1 MLSGDLSELADAVG
15 CRYGGKCSN
24 GLTESTKL
32 RLARNAHSRELS
44 VVAADDIEAGEV
56 LGQYL
61 GELEHVSVSRTN
73 RPRNEGYRFVKTQW
87 LERPS
92 HLLAFSLARRTSVG
106 SCTSSTI
113 RAYRWQ
119 CSTKWQMD
127 VERLLWLLL
136 PKMYAAKKRSPS
148 TTAMIPGLCIAAVST
163 VGATAPSMTSVARNQ
178 VDVAGVSRDL
188 KHRYAAV
195 QMAKLTGSTNYK
207 LQEVRRLLVLVCKY
221 PPLGKNEWERFASA
235 NNTNRG
241 RGVAEHDYESL
252 CRKFKMLY
260 STRNPTEM
268 DNGGD
273 RDDQKE
279 SEYQPDHCFGFNGD
293 EGFGHGSVDGDAATS
308 ANSTASASSSTTS
321 CAPAALKQTSLAS
334 LPSGAATAAI
344 RTGSPSVGRIRDQKE
359 ARRYPKLTN
368 ASNRLG
374 RFNLTELRET
384 IGRKRSNEDDDELLE
399 ASYVKAKRLRTAT
412 AATVLKKRLS
422 DLENISG
429 TMDSNIHEVIM
440 MRCEENERRAESHRT
455 EEEQRR
461 RDELAAR
468 EARYLAD
475 KAEAKERR
483 RQEKMEKCASRDKE
497 EARQRTQ

>member
-92 HLLAFSLARRTSVG
+92 HLFAFSLARRTSAG

-252 CRKFKMLY
+252 C
-260 STRNPTEM
+260 P
-268 DNGGD
+268 
-273 RDDQKE
+273 
-279 SEYQPDHCFGFNGD
+279 
-293 EGFGHGSVDGDAATS
+293 
-308 ANSTASASSSTTS
+308 
-321 CAPAALKQTSLAS
+321 PAALKQTSLAS

-440 MRCEENERRAESHRT
+440 MRREENERRAESHRT

>member
-1 MLSGDLSELADAVG
+1 M
-15 CRYGGKCSN
+15 
-24 GLTESTKL
+24 
-32 RLARNAHSRELS
+32 
-44 VVAADDIEAGEV
+44 
-56 LGQYL
+56 
-61 GELEHVSVSRTN
+61 
-73 RPRNEGYRFVKTQW
+73 
-87 LERPS
+87 
-92 HLLAFSLARRTSVG
+92 
-106 SCTSSTI
+106 
-113 RAYRWQ
+113 
-119 CSTKWQMD
+119 
-127 VERLLWLLL
+127 
-136 PKMYAAKKRSPS
+136 
-148 TTAMIPGLCIAAVST
+148 
-163 VGATAPSMTSVARNQ
+163 
-178 VDVAGVSRDL
+178 
-188 KHRYAAV
+188 
-195 QMAKLTGSTNYK
+195 
-207 LQEVRRLLVLVCKY
+207 RRLLVLVCKY

-260 STRNPTEM
+260 STRNPTAVDGKANVVEM

-321 CAPAALKQTSLAS
+321 CVETVEKVVDFSDLMESAAVHEGLEAFTTPAALKQTSLAS

-440 MRCEENERRAESHRT
+440 MRREENERRAESHRT

>member
-1 MLSGDLSELADAVG
+1 
-15 CRYGGKCSN
+15 
-24 GLTESTKL
+24 
-32 RLARNAHSRELS
+32 
-44 VVAADDIEAGEV
+44 
-56 LGQYL
+56 
-61 GELEHVSVSRTN
+61 
-73 RPRNEGYRFVKTQW
+73 
-87 LERPS
+87 
-92 HLLAFSLARRTSVG
+92 
-106 SCTSSTI
+106 
-113 RAYRWQ
+113 
-119 CSTKWQMD
+119 
-127 VERLLWLLL
+127 
-136 PKMYAAKKRSPS
+136 
-148 TTAMIPGLCIAAVST
+148 
-163 VGATAPSMTSVARNQ
+163 
-178 VDVAGVSRDL
+178 
-188 KHRYAAV
+188 
-195 QMAKLTGSTNYK
+195 MAKLTGSTNYK

-252 CRKFKMLY
+252 C
-260 STRNPTEM
+260 P
-268 DNGGD
+268 
-273 RDDQKE
+273 
-279 SEYQPDHCFGFNGD
+279 
-293 EGFGHGSVDGDAATS
+293 
-308 ANSTASASSSTTS
+308 
-321 CAPAALKQTSLAS
+321 PAALKQTSLAS

-440 MRCEENERRAESHRT
+440 MRREENERRAESHRT

>member
-92 HLLAFSLARRTSVG
+92 HLFAFSLARRTSAG

-188 KHRYAAV
+188 KHRYA
-195 QMAKLTGSTNYK
+195 
-207 LQEVRRLLVLVCKY
+207 C
-221 PPLGKNEWERFASA
+221 
-235 NNTNRG
+235 
-241 RGVAEHDYESL
+241 
-252 CRKFKMLY
+252 
-260 STRNPTEM
+260 
-268 DNGGD
+268 
-273 RDDQKE
+273 
-279 SEYQPDHCFGFNGD
+279 
-293 EGFGHGSVDGDAATS
+293 
-308 ANSTASASSSTTS
+308 
-321 CAPAALKQTSLAS
+321 
-334 LPSGAATAAI
+334 
-344 RTGSPSVGRIRDQKE
+344 
-359 ARRYPKLTN
+359 
-368 ASNRLG
+368 
-374 RFNLTELRET
+374 
-384 IGRKRSNEDDDELLE
+384 
-399 ASYVKAKRLRTAT
+399 
-412 AATVLKKRLS
+412 
-422 DLENISG
+422 
-429 TMDSNIHEVIM
+429 
-440 MRCEENERRAESHRT
+440 
-455 EEEQRR
+455 
-461 RDELAAR
+461 
-468 EARYLAD
+468 
-475 KAEAKERR
+475 
-483 RQEKMEKCASRDKE
+483 
-497 EARQRTQ
+497 

>member
-1 MLSGDLSELADAVG
+1 
-15 CRYGGKCSN
+15 
-24 GLTESTKL
+24 
-32 RLARNAHSRELS
+32 
-44 VVAADDIEAGEV
+44 
-56 LGQYL
+56 
-61 GELEHVSVSRTN
+61 
-73 RPRNEGYRFVKTQW
+73 
-87 LERPS
+87 
-92 HLLAFSLARRTSVG
+92 
-106 SCTSSTI
+106 
-113 RAYRWQ
+113 
-119 CSTKWQMD
+119 
-127 VERLLWLLL
+127 
-136 PKMYAAKKRSPS
+136 
-148 TTAMIPGLCIAAVST
+148 
-163 VGATAPSMTSVARNQ
+163 
-178 VDVAGVSRDL
+178 
-188 KHRYAAV
+188 
-195 QMAKLTGSTNYK
+195 
-207 LQEVRRLLVLVCKY
+207 
-221 PPLGKNEWERFASA
+221 
-235 NNTNRG
+235 
-241 RGVAEHDYESL
+241 
-252 CRKFKMLY
+252 
-260 STRNPTEM
+260 M

-321 CAPAALKQTSLAS
+321 CVETVEKVVDFSDLMESAAVHEGLEAFT
-334 LPSGAATAAI
+334 TAI

>member
-92 HLLAFSLARRTSVG
+92 HLFAFSLARRTSAG

-188 KHRYAAV
+188 KH
-195 QMAKLTGSTNYK
+195 
-207 LQEVRRLLVLVCKY
+207 
-221 PPLGKNEWERFASA
+221 
-235 NNTNRG
+235 
-241 RGVAEHDYESL
+241 
-252 CRKFKMLY
+252 
-260 STRNPTEM
+260 
-268 DNGGD
+268 
-273 RDDQKE
+273 
-279 SEYQPDHCFGFNGD
+279 
-293 EGFGHGSVDGDAATS
+293 SVS
-308 ANSTASASSSTTS
+308 IQ
-321 CAPAALKQTSLAS
+321 APAALKQTSLAS

-440 MRCEENERRAESHRT
+440 MRREENERRAESHRT

>member
-92 HLLAFSLARRTSVG
+92 HLFAFSLARRTSAG

-188 KHRYAAV
+188 KHR
-195 QMAKLTGSTNYK
+195 TCT
-207 LQEVRRLLVLVCKY
+207 ED
-221 PPLGKNEWERFASA
+221 RFAPNGRPA
-235 NNTNRG
+235 LHTN
-241 RGVAEHDYESL
+241 AMS
-252 CRKFKMLY
+252 
-260 STRNPTEM
+260 
-268 DNGGD
+268 
-273 RDDQKE
+273 
-279 SEYQPDHCFGFNGD
+279 
-293 EGFGHGSVDGDAATS
+293 
-308 ANSTASASSSTTS
+308 
-321 CAPAALKQTSLAS
+321 PAALKQTSLAS

-440 MRCEENERRAESHRT
+440 MRREENERRAESHRT